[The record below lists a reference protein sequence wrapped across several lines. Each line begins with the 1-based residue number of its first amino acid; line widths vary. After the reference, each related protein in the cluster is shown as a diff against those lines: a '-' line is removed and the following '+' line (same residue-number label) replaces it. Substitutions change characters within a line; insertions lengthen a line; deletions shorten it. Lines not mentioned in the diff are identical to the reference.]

1 MISSRSDY
9 HESNSIH
16 HRGDFMNGLK
26 GMGCRALAS
35 MAMLS
40 GAMFTLLLVPAYA
53 QQDVNPDWYDPAPSA
68 AIAHPVQPAA
78 VASQAPVALRLQ
90 QTAKSL
96 SPAAETGKAH
106 MKNARLDQR
115 GQGAAHKNGGAKS
128 EELASCSAPTAL
140 GGAAHE
146 CPAMDDR
153 RIASVQASAELDPV
167 AHR

>member
-1 MISSRSDY
+1 
-9 HESNSIH
+9 
-16 HRGDFMNGLK
+16 MNGLK
-26 GMGCRALAS
+26 GIGYRALAS

-68 AIAHPVQPAA
+68 AVAHPVQPAA
-78 VASQAPVALRLQ
+78 VASQAPAAQRLQ

-106 MKNARLDQR
+106 LKNARLDQS
-115 GQGAAHKNGGAKS
+115 AAHKSGEAKS
-128 EELASCSAPTAL
+128 DGFASCSEPTAVRRT
-140 GGAAHE
+140 ARE
-146 CPAMDDR
+146 CPAVDDR
-153 RIASVQASAELDPV
+153 RVASVQVSAELDPV